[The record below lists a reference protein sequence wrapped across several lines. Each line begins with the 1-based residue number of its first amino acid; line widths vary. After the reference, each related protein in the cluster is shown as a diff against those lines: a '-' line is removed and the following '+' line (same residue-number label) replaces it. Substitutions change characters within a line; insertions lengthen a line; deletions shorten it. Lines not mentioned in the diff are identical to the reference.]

1 MDISRYLVELIR
13 KRNKLIVPALGSFH
27 REELPAY
34 FDQTTQ
40 SFLPPSEKVVFSTE
54 YAEDDTLLD
63 YISLNENISRE
74 NAENFIRE
82 YVNNLN
88 DLLSTTEL
96 IKIDFLGTFENGR
109 NGLVFES
116 DPDLIPNAFFG
127 LKAQKESE
135 ETQEIDEKM
144 ADEVVEQ
151 QSIEEFEEELDV
163 VEESGSPKTWIL
175 VLAFLLACTAIVQVL
190 YPNLISSLL
199 NPKQEPIEV
208 KAPIIQKDT
217 VAVDTVSITDSVSNS
232 PIQDSS
238 KIAVQEVNQESSYE
252 IVIAAFAKRSEAD
265 GFIQE
270 LAQRK
275 IKAKALETRPGKFIK
290 ISVGSFADQESAQTE
305 LKKIQSVLSRGAW
318 IYHVKPKKSKS

>member
-13 KRNKLIVPALGSFH
+13 KRNELIVPGLGTFH

-40 SFLPPSEKVVFSTE
+40 SFMPPSEKVVFSTE
-54 YAEDDTLLD
+54 HAGDNSLLD

-96 IKIDFLGTFENGR
+96 IKIDFLGTFENGPK
-109 NGLVFES
+109 GLVFEA
-116 DPDLIPNAFFG
+116 DPDLIPNAYFG
-127 LKAQKESE
+127 LKAQKETG
-135 ETQEIDEKM
+135 ETQEIDEKI
-144 ADEVVEQ
+144 ADDVVEQ
-151 QSIEEFEEELDV
+151 QSVEEFEEELDA
-163 VEESGSPKTWIL
+163 VEESSSSKTWIF
-175 VLAFLLACTAIVQVL
+175 VLALLLACTAIVQVL

-199 NPKQEPIEV
+199 NPKTEPIVVE
-208 KAPIIQKDT
+208 APIAQQDT
-217 VAVDTVSITDSVSNS
+217 VAVDSLTITDSVSNS
-232 PIQDSS
+232 IAQDSS
-238 KIAVQEVNQESSYE
+238 KITVQEVNQESSYE
-252 IVIAAFAKRSEAD
+252 IVIAAFGKRSEAD
-265 GFIQE
+265 EFIQD
-270 LAQRK
+270 LAQRN

-305 LKKIQSVLSRGAW
+305 LKKIQSELSRGAW